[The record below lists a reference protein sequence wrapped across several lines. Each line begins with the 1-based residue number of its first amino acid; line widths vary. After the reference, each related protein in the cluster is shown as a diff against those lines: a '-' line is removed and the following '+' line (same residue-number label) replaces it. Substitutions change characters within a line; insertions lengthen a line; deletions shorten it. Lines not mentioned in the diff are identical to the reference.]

1 MNISL
6 MNRRNTSYQ
15 LSLRKNIT
23 QRGSES
29 EYRAQLVEGMLSCVL
44 TILFIFWN
52 FDSAPAT

>member
-1 MNISL
+1 
-6 MNRRNTSYQ
+6 MNRSNTSYQ